1 MNPAEAQPTRRQ
13 HERRDFFRQL
23 QGRLHDTEFF
33 ATIRNL
39 SLGGICFE
47 VDYLFR
53 TGQDLRLLLKLPESD
68 LAPLEVVAEV
78 MWVQPVH
85 MLFHRVGARF
95 KGLTLAAEAGICR
108 FVSGFKASLGDE
120 VDGAHKYRVLF
131 SPFSLCNITLKN
143 RLTMAPMFWGYANED
158 GTVSRRL
165 FDAYQEIALGGVGMI
180 VVANA
185 VVEPSGVMA
194 SRALRIDHDRFV
206 PGLAKLA
213 EAIKACGAAACLQ
226 INHGGRWAN
235 VEKPLAP
242 SPLVME
248 VSSEWEALDGIRKE
262 MSKRHQMRLV
272 NKFVSSFMRCRKGMT
287 ADQIDSVQESFGKAA
302 LRAKRAG
309 FDMVELHGATGY
321 LLSQFL
327 SPRSN
332 KRSDEYGGP
341 LENRMRFP
349 LEVVRRV
356 KEYVGDETP
365 VGYRLL
371 ADEWLPAGFGIEE
384 AQAFVRQLEKSG
396 VCYVSVTAGTYESF
410 FLPEIMNQC
419 RQEGHTIP
427 LAGKIK
433 EAVPA
438 LPVIVAGRIVTPVL
452 AEGVLRE
459 GAADLIGLARALFSD
474 PLWPRKVTEG
484 REHEILCCTC
494 CNSCLLQVIKDEP
507 VVCVRW
513 DMLKRAEL
521 KLELKQ
527 KKAKWEKVL
536 IAMDDSEKSLEAV
549 EYAGHM
555 IGPGKKVTLF
565 SIVDSDSGTETTQQ
579 ERESLMAQAR
589 GFLESAGM
597 RGEDID
603 TKIVIM
609 KKGIERGILD
619 EIEKGGYGSVIL
631 GRRGVSRTHEVLF
644 GSISN
649 HIIHHA
655 KGCGVWVV
663 D

>member
-1 MNPAEAQPTRRQ
+1 
-13 HERRDFFRQL
+13 
-23 QGRLHDTEFF
+23 
-33 ATIRNL
+33 
-39 SLGGICFE
+39 
-47 VDYLFR
+47 
-53 TGQDLRLLLKLPESD
+53 
-68 LAPLEVVAEV
+68 
-78 MWVQPVH
+78 
-85 MLFHRVGARF
+85 
-95 KGLTLAAEAGICR
+95 
-108 FVSGFKASLGDE
+108 
-120 VDGAHKYRVLF
+120 
-131 SPFSLCNITLKN
+131 
-143 RLTMAPMFWGYANED
+143 
-158 GTVSRRL
+158 
-165 FDAYQEIALGGVGMI
+165 
-180 VVANA
+180 
-185 VVEPSGVMA
+185 
-194 SRALRIDHDRFV
+194 
-206 PGLAKLA
+206 
-213 EAIKACGAAACLQ
+213 
-226 INHGGRWAN
+226 
-235 VEKPLAP
+235 
-242 SPLVME
+242 
-248 VSSEWEALDGIRKE
+248 
-262 MSKRHQMRLV
+262 
-272 NKFVSSFMRCRKGMT
+272 
-287 ADQIDSVQESFGKAA
+287 
-302 LRAKRAG
+302 
-309 FDMVELHGATGY
+309 
-321 LLSQFL
+321 
-327 SPRSN
+327 
-332 KRSDEYGGP
+332 
-341 LENRMRFP
+341 MRFP

-371 ADEWLPAGFGIEE
+371 ADEWLPAGFGIED
-384 AQAFVRQLEKSG
+384 AQAFVRYLEKFG
-396 VCYVSVTAGTYESF
+396 VSYVSVTAGTYESF

-433 EAVPA
+433 EAVPG
-438 LPVIVAGRIVTPVL
+438 LPVIVAGRIVAPVL
-452 AEGVLRE
+452 AEEVLRE

-474 PLWPRKVTEG
+474 PLWPTKVSKG